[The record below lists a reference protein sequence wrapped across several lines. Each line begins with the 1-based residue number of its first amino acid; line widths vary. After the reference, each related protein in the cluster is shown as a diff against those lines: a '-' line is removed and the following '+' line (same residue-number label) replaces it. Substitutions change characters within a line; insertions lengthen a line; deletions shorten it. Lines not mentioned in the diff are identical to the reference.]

1 MSKNSS
7 HINPPKWSTRLL
19 RLFLRGQ
26 YLEEIQGDLEEIYD
40 DLLGKYSKSKARRIY
55 HLEVLKLIRPSL
67 IRKFSGSQKLNNFG
81 MFKHNLLISI
91 RSFQRHKTTF
101 LINLLGLSTGLAAT
115 LLILLWVQDERSV
128 DTFHEK
134 NDQLYWVMSNF
145 SINNDVN
152 TWNYTSGKLAEALL
166 NDFPEVEDAV
176 RVGNDFFR
184 PRGTIAF
191 DENYFEANGLFASP
205 NFFEVMTY
213 EMLIGD
219 PEKVIADKGSVT
231 ISDEY
236 AQSIFGSIESA
247 LGKTI
252 SWDNRIFSKEFIV
265 SGVFKAPPKNAS
277 KRFNVVL
284 NYENLVEAD
293 EWADHWNG
301 GYAQTY
307 LLLKQGTDVDA
318 FNAKI
323 ADYLTI
329 NTDSDRFQLFVQ
341 QYSKNYLYGKYE
353 SGIQTGGRIDNV
365 RLFTYIAIFILAI
378 ACINFM
384 NLSTA
389 QASKKLKEV
398 GVKKAIGA
406 NRTALIFQFLCES
419 ILLSIIA
426 LVVAVGLVMLVLPQF
441 NHISGKEL
449 TLISWKEYILP
460 ALSLVLLTGFV
471 AGSYPA
477 FYLSRFK
484 PVTVLKGKFSNL
496 RGEEWIRKGL
506 VIVQFSL
513 SVIFIIGV
521 IVINKQIDFT
531 QKKSLGYDRE
541 AIITFREAGSDY
553 SSPQPFFDELMKIP
567 GVLSTANMS
576 GDFLAA
582 DDNNS
587 GFSWIEGTEDDDN
600 HLFDSPKVGYNFIET
615 LGLEI
620 VEGRSF
626 SRDFNDGVG
635 SIILNEAAVEYM
647 ELENPIGTKVD
658 WGDDREMEV
667 IGVVK
672 DFQYG
677 SLHKKIEPLIIQFRE
692 RGKQYF
698 IKLRPGS
705 EQETIAQVEKVFQD
719 VFPGQIFSPSL
730 LADDY
735 KSLYDSENKVADLS
749 NYMAAIAIIVSC
761 LGLFGLAAF
770 TAERKTKEI
779 GIRKILGAS
788 QLIIFQLLTNVFTKT
803 VAIAILISVP
813 IGYYIANSWLQNFA
827 YSIELSW
834 WIFAIAAI
842 SAMLLAWFTVGIQ
855 TIKAARQNPVD
866 SLRAE

>member
-1 MSKNSS
+1 MSDQIP
-7 HINPPKWSTRLL
+7 HIDPPKWSTRLL
-19 RLFLRGQ
+19 RHFLRGQ
-26 YLEEIQGDLEEIYD
+26 YLEEIQGDLEEVYH
-40 DLLGKYSKSKARRIY
+40 DLLNQYSKSKASRLY

-67 IRKFSGSQKLNNFG
+67 MRKFSGSQKLNLFG
-81 MFKHNLLISI
+81 MFKHNLLISF
-91 RSFQRHKTTF
+91 RGFKRYKTTF
-101 LINLLGLSTGLAAT
+101 LINLLGLSTGLAAA
-115 LLILLWVQDERSV
+115 LLIFLWVDDEKSV

-134 NDQLYWVMSNF
+134 DDQLYWVMSNF
-145 SINNDVN
+145 SINDDVN
-152 TWNYTSGKLAEALL
+152 TWDYTSGKLAQALL

-176 RVGNDFFR
+176 RVGNGFFR

-191 DENYFEANGLFASP
+191 DENYFQANGLFASP
-205 NFFEVMTY
+205 NFFTVMTY
-213 EMLIGD
+213 EMLIGH
-219 PEKVIADKGSVT
+219 PEKVIADKGSVA

-236 AQSIFGSIESA
+236 AQSIFGTIENA
-247 LGKTI
+247 VGKTI

-277 KRFNVVL
+277 KRFNIVL
-284 NYENLVEAD
+284 NYENLIEAD
-293 EWADHWNG
+293 RWADHWNG

-307 LLLKQGTDVDA
+307 VVLKPDTDIDS
-318 FNAKI
+318 FNEKI

-365 RLFTYIAIFILAI
+365 RLFTFIAVFILVI

-406 NRTALIFQFLCES
+406 NRSALIFQFLSES
-419 ILLSIIA
+419 ILLSVISFVVAIV
-426 LVVAVGLVMLVLPQF
+426 LVVLILPQF
-441 NHISGKEL
+441 NTISGKEL
-449 TLISWKEYILP
+449 KLSLQDYILP
-460 ALSLVLLTGFV
+460 TLSLVLLTGFV

-484 PVTVLKGKFSNL
+484 PVAVLKGRVSNL

-506 VIVQFSL
+506 VIIQFGL

-531 QKKSLGYDRE
+531 QKKLLGYDRE
-541 AIITFREAGSDY
+541 AIITFREGGSDY
-553 SSPQPFFDELMKIP
+553 TSPQPFFNELMKIP
-567 GVLSTANMS
+567 GVLNTANMS

-587 GFSWIEGTEDDDN
+587 GFSWLEGTEDDDN

-615 LGLEI
+615 LGLEM

-626 SRDFNDGVG
+626 SRDFNDGVS

-647 ELENPIGTKVD
+647 ELENPIGTKIG
-658 WGDDREMEV
+658 WGDDSEMEV

-698 IKLRPGS
+698 VKLRPGS
-705 EQETIAQVEKVFQD
+705 ETETIAQIEKVFED
-719 VFPGQIFSPSL
+719 IFPGQIFNPSL

-749 NYMAAIAIIVSC
+749 NYMAGIAIIISC

-813 IGYYIANSWLQNFA
+813 VGYYVANSWLQNFA

-834 WIFAIAAI
+834 WIFALAAI
-842 SAMLLAWFTVGIQ
+842 SALLLAWMTVGIQ
-855 TIKAARQNPVD
+855 TLKAARQNPVE

>member
-1 MSKNSS
+1 MSNQETNIS
-7 HINPPKWSTRLL
+7 PPKWSTRLL
-19 RLFLRGQ
+19 KYFLRGQ
-26 YLEEIQGDLEEIYD
+26 YLEEIEGDLEEVYQEF
-40 DLLGKYSKSKARRIY
+40 LTNYSKSKARRLY

-91 RSFQRHKTTF
+91 RSFKRYKTTF
-101 LINLLGLSTGLAAT
+101 LINLLGLSTGLAAA
-115 LLILLWVQDERSV
+115 LLIFLWVEDEKSV

-134 NDQLYWVMSNF
+134 DDQLYWVMSNF

-152 TWNYTSGKLAEALL
+152 TWDYTSGKLTEALL

-176 RVGNDFFR
+176 RVGNGFFR
-184 PRGTIAF
+184 PRGTIKF

-213 EMLIGD
+213 EMLIGN
-219 PEKVIADKGSVT
+219 PANVITDKGLVV

-236 AQSIFGSIESA
+236 AQSIFGTIENA
-247 LGKTI
+247 VGKTI
-252 SWDNRIFSKEFIV
+252 FWDNRIFSKEFIV

-277 KRFNVVL
+277 KRFNIVL
-284 NYENLVEAD
+284 NYDNLIEAD
-293 EWADHWNG
+293 RWADHWNG

-307 LLLKQGTDVDA
+307 VVLKEGTDIDA

-329 NTDSDRFQLFVQ
+329 NTDSDRFHLFVQ

-353 SGIQTGGRIDNV
+353 SGIQTGGRIENV

-406 NRTALIFQFLCES
+406 NRTALIFQFLSES

-426 LVVAVGLVMLVLPQF
+426 LVIAVGLVKLVLPQF
-441 NHISGKEL
+441 NTISGKALEL
-449 TLISWKEYILP
+449 SWKEYILP

-484 PVTVLKGKFSNL
+484 PVAVLKGKVSNL
-496 RGEEWIRKGL
+496 KGEEWIRKGL

-541 AIITFREAGSDY
+541 AIITFREGGSDY
-553 SSPQPFFDELMKIP
+553 ISPQPFFNELMKIP

-647 ELENPIGTKVD
+647 ELENPIGTKID

-667 IGVVK
+667 IGVIK

-698 IKLRPGS
+698 VKLRPGS
-705 EQETIAQVEKVFQD
+705 ETETIAQVEKVFQGI
-719 VFPGQIFSPSL
+719 FPGQIFSPTL

-749 NYMAAIAIIVSC
+749 NYMAGIAIIISC

-813 IGYYIANSWLQNFA
+813 IGYYVANNWLQNFA
-827 YSIELSW
+827 YSTELSW
-834 WIFAIAAI
+834 WIFAVAAI
-842 SAMLLAWFTVGIQ
+842 SAMLLAWLTVGIQ
-855 TIKAARQNPVD
+855 TLKAARQNPVD

>member
-1 MSKNSS
+1 
-7 HINPPKWSTRLL
+7 
-19 RLFLRGQ
+19 
-26 YLEEIQGDLEEIYD
+26 
-40 DLLGKYSKSKARRIY
+40 
-55 HLEVLKLIRPSL
+55 
-67 IRKFSGSQKLNNFG
+67 
-81 MFKHNLLISI
+81 MFKHNLLISF
-91 RSFQRHKTTF
+91 RGFKRYKTTF
-101 LINLLGLSTGLAAT
+101 LINLLGLSTGLAAA
-115 LLILLWVQDERSV
+115 LLIFLWVDDEKSV

-134 NDQLYWVMSNF
+134 DDQLYWVMSNF
-145 SINNDVN
+145 SINDDVN
-152 TWNYTSGKLAEALL
+152 TWDYTSGKLAQALL

-176 RVGNDFFR
+176 RVGNGFFR

-191 DENYFEANGLFASP
+191 DENYFQANGLFASP

-213 EMLIGD
+213 EMLIGH
-219 PEKVIADKGSVT
+219 PEKVIADKGSVA

-236 AQSIFGSIESA
+236 AQSIFGTIENA
-247 LGKTI
+247 VGKTI

-277 KRFNVVL
+277 KRFNIVL
-284 NYENLVEAD
+284 NYENLIEAD
-293 EWADHWNG
+293 RWADHWNG

-307 LLLKQGTDVDA
+307 VVLKPDTDIDS
-318 FNAKI
+318 FNEKI

-329 NTDSDRFQLFVQ
+329 NTESDRFQLFVQ

-353 SGIQTGGRIDNV
+353 SGIQTGGRIENV

-406 NRTALIFQFLCES
+406 NRSALIFQFLSES
-419 ILLSIIA
+419 ILLSVISFVVAIV
-426 LVVAVGLVMLVLPQF
+426 LVVLVLPQF
-441 NHISGKEL
+441 NTISGKEL
-449 TLISWKEYILP
+449 KLSLQDYILP
-460 ALSLVLLTGFV
+460 TLSLVLLTGFV

-484 PVTVLKGKFSNL
+484 PVAVLKGRVSNL

-506 VIVQFSL
+506 VIIQFGL

-541 AIITFREAGSDY
+541 AIITFREGGSDY
-553 SSPQPFFDELMKIP
+553 TSPQPFFNELMKIP
-567 GVLSTANMS
+567 GVLNTANMS

-587 GFSWIEGTEDDDN
+587 GFSWLEGTEDDDN
-600 HLFDSPKVGYNFIET
+600 HLFDSPKVGYNFIEA
-615 LGLEI
+615 LGLEM

-626 SRDFNDGVG
+626 SRDFNDGVS

-647 ELENPIGTKVD
+647 ELENPIGTKIG
-658 WGDDREMEV
+658 WGDDSEMEV

-698 IKLRPGS
+698 VKLRPGS
-705 EQETIAQVEKVFQD
+705 ETETIAQIEKVFED
-719 VFPGQIFSPSL
+719 IFPGQIFNPSL
-730 LADDY
+730 LSDDY

-749 NYMAAIAIIVSC
+749 NYMAGIAIIISC

-813 IGYYIANSWLQNFA
+813 MGYYVANSWLQNFA

-834 WIFAIAAI
+834 WIFALAAI
-842 SAMLLAWFTVGIQ
+842 SALLLAWMTVGIQ
-855 TIKAARQNPVD
+855 TLKAARQNPVE